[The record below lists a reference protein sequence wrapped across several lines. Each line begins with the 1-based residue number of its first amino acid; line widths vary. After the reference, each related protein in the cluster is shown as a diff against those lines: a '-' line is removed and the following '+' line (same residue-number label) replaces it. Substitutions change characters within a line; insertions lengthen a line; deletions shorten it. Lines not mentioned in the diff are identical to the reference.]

1 MMNGVDIEYEIN
13 AVNNDGTGL
22 TQWEEEFMESVTE
35 QWGRTHKLSPYQ
47 TDKLEEIYG
56 ERC

>member
-1 MMNGVDIEYEIN
+1 MTNSDIDYEIN
-13 AVNNDGTGL
+13 AINNDGTGL

-35 QWGRTHKLSPYQ
+35 QWERTHKLSAYQ
-47 TDKLEEIYG
+47 MDKLEEIYG

>member
-1 MMNGVDIEYEIN
+1 MTNSDIDYEIN

-35 QWGRTHKLSPYQ
+35 QWERTHKLSAYQ
-47 TDKLEEIYG
+47 MDKLEEIYG